1 MWSVRESVDR
11 VQGQSTVLV
20 SALSALQR
28 VAGGW
33 SGTRWVASE
42 LGGRGRDGPR
52 REWWR
57 WSRRVV
63 ESVQRVLV
71 SVLVQREW
79 LGRDEWPSPPWSS
92 RLAASSLS
100 LVATRFHLAPHPQ
113 LCLSQTRAR
122 PTRPPQFVDSA
133 HPPRPATLSSPRRPR
148 TTSLPSPADLPDSPS
163 AATMSGQRAFDFED
177 VEDRDGVRLSW
188 NVWAGSRIEATRTV
202 VPIGAVSRP
211 TPSLARRARC
221 APLSRPRAHSD

>member
-1 MWSVRESVDR
+1 VWSVRESVDR

-100 LVATRFHLAPHPQ
+100 LVATRFHLAPLPQ
-113 LCLSQTRAR
+113 RCLTQTRAR

-148 TTSLPSPADLPDSPS
+148 TTSLPSPRPPRLALGRNHVRT
-163 AATMSGQRAFDFED
+163 AR
-177 VEDRDGVRLSW
+177 VRLR
-188 NVWAGSRIEATRTV
+188 GRRGPRRRPPLLERLGRQPHRGHPHRRPHRSREPPHSLSRT
-202 VPIGAVSRP
+202 PR
-211 TPSLARRARC
+211 SLC
-221 APLSRPRAHSD
+221 APVPTSSTL